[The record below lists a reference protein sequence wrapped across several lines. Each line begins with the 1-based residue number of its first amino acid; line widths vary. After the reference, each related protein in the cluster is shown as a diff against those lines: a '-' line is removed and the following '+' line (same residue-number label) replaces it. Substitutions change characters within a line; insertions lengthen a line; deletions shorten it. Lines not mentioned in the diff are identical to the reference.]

1 MWLNSPKVIIAST
14 KQNIN
19 NTYKYHMNLYNICDA
34 VRPADHSTLVTV
46 EIDKSGSVAFA
57 VGVEDIKTDPVII
70 PDDSKLS
77 FINRNIKRLQI

>member
-1 MWLNSPKVIIAST
+1 MKLDFMWLNSPKVIIAST

-19 NTYKYHMNLYNICDA
+19 NTYKYHMNLYNISDA

-57 VGVEDIKTDPVII
+57 VGVEDPKSNSVVI
-70 PDDSKLS
+70 PDES
-77 FINRNIKRLQI
+77 NIILLLLRV